1 MLAES
6 ENTIASTCAGVIF
19 ETITNGTSKLK
30 LMQNCLSELE
40 PKNNHTISLIPI
52 MRFQRITKAKSDKLP
67 SICIKIIAVIN
78 FRGSVYWRKVL

>member
-1 MLAES
+1 MLAER

-30 LMQNCLSELE
+30 LMQNYLSELE
-40 PKNNHTISLIPI
+40 PKNSHTKSLIPSTQ
-52 MRFQRITKAKSDKLP
+52 FQRITKAKSDMLE

-78 FRGSVYWRKVL
+78 VRGSVYWRKVL